1 MDAAPKMKSSDMRGQ
16 LEFGAVSL
24 LKGKMFA
31 EAYDGDLPGYVE
43 GVDFPTACFLHRK
56 LCVPLYMPSEPAMK
70 FFYDFNSQSRRHWEM
85 TGRQAWKCYRRRAE
99 DFYKAWS
106 GDEARYRFIPENQ
119 HERLIRRVDYI
130 LPMPTDAIPT
140 ADEIAAASELVRD
153 ASDNGNG
160 PVQLILDI
168 CSVPEPIAKPH
179 LTEAGRQIMELQFP
193 WDAAGIMWMADFLA
207 LDPPMV
213 GRLARLAIDL
223 LAENRHAWDSLDS
236 RLLYLL
242 DFGLTQIEVYNFNGV
257 DRMDNDMMW
266 RFLVELR
273 SLITELLEI
282 RLPNPPPYIN
292 HHCGMYTVLPGDF
305 RLYTLKLLREMPQM
319 PGATGKTREVAH
331 GGFPLSAWLTH
342 GYGLDMMACSVRYM
356 KSWSLAGWG
365 EYMSINEELEKT
377 PLAQATEAENILWC
391 TPKMPCIERKEF
403 SRLPPV
409 QRSLDLRKDLWWD
422 GWWGSPPHG
431 SVAALLRISMPVDI
445 AEILE
450 LSLGEGRAH
459 RTVIGGETVRRAI
472 RMTRL
477 GSQGDLGNIEIY
489 TTRSE
494 LEMVASLAKLGFEP
508 ADPSQRALSRKY
520 GMAGYFTGRS
530 SFDGTGANLRNS
542 SRINLERGSESVSVF
557 CRLGQIPDR
566 VQKAALFDICGAFWA
581 GRAGGWDNLFDPYH
595 NANHLRFKPT
605 LDFYREITPPDF
617 YPRILRLAEE
627 GLLPDPDTNGGG
639 FWSKHPPTD
648 LESARIFA
656 AHAREDLWEAKYY
669 LAFME
674 NRARARS
681 EAKRTPR
688 TMHAELRA
696 AFEMKERET
705 LADYLREGANY
716 IRSRADY
723 PKYVERAIKEL
734 PEGARYP
741 DSAF

>member
-1 MDAAPKMKSSDMRGQ
+1 MDAAQKMKSPDRRGQ

-31 EAYDGDLPGYVE
+31 EARDVELPGYVE
-43 GVDFPTACFLHRK
+43 GVDFPTACFLHGK
-56 LCVPLYMPSEPAMK
+56 LRVPLYMPSEPAMN
-70 FFYDFNSQSRRHWEM
+70 FFNDFDRQSRRHW
-85 TGRQAWKCYRRRAE
+85 GRTEGQVWECYRRRAE

-106 GDEARYRFIPENQ
+106 GDELRYRFRFTPRDQEK
-119 HERLIRRVDYI
+119 RSIRRIDYI
-130 LPMPTDAIPT
+130 LPMPTDAKPT

-160 PVQLILDI
+160 PVQLILKI

-193 WDAAGIMWMADFLA
+193 WDAAGIMWLADILA

-213 GRLARLAIDL
+213 ARLARLAIDL
-223 LAENRHAWDSLDS
+223 LVEDRHAWDRLEP

-242 DFGLTQIEVYNFNGV
+242 DFGLTQIEVGNFNGF
-257 DRMDNDMMW
+257 DTMDNDMMC

-282 RLPNPPPYIN
+282 RLPIPPPYLN
-292 HHCGMYTVLPGDF
+292 HHCGTYTIIPGDF
-305 RLYTLKLLREMPQM
+305 RNYTLKLLREMPQM
-319 PGATGKTREVAH
+319 PGATGMPRQVGH
-331 GGFPLSAWLTH
+331 GGFPIASWLTH
-342 GYGLDMMACSVRYM
+342 GDGLCMMASCVRYM
-356 KSWSLAGWG
+356 KSWPLSDMWEYLALK
-365 EYMSINEELEKT
+365 EELEKT
-377 PLAQATEAENILWC
+377 PLARATEAEDVLWD
-391 TPKMPCIERKEF
+391 TPKEPCIERNEF

-409 QRSLDLRKDLWWD
+409 QRSLDLRNDLL
-422 GWWGSPPHG
+422 GCWGAPPRV
-431 SVAALLRISMPVDI
+431 SAAALLRVSTPGDI
-445 AEILE
+445 ADILE
-450 LSLGEGRAH
+450 LSLNEGQVH
-459 RTVIGGETVRRAI
+459 RTVIGGETVRRAV
-472 RMTRL
+472 RMSRL
-477 GSQGDLGNIEIY
+477 DSQGDLGNIEIY

-508 ADPSQRALSRKY
+508 ADPSQRALSRLY

-530 SFDGTGANLRNS
+530 AFDGTGANLRNS
-542 SRINLERGSESVSVF
+542 TRINFQRGRESVSVF

-566 VQKAALFDICGAFWA
+566 LQKAALFDVCGAFWA

-595 NANHLRFKPT
+595 NANNPRFKPT
-605 LDFYREITPPDF
+605 VGIDREITPPDF
-617 YPRILRLAEE
+617 YPRILRLAED
-627 GLLPDPDTNGGG
+627 GRLPHRGANGN
-639 FWSKHPPTD
+639 FWSRRPPTD

-656 AHAREDLWEAKYY
+656 AHAREDVLEAKYY

-681 EAKRTPR
+681 EARRTPR
-688 TMHAELRA
+688 AMHAELRT
-696 AFEMKERET
+696 AFEMEERET

-716 IRSRADY
+716 IRTRADY